1 MRRWVLSAA
10 AAALTLGVAVP
21 AMAQQPAPDQ
31 QQAER
36 IQKRRAA
43 VRHNV
48 RERWQRLD
56 KDGNGSI
63 SRDEWVRDQQTFDRL
78 DANKDGVLSR
88 EELGQ
93 AVQQRI
99 RQRADDRWKRL
110 DKDGNGSISRE
121 EWPRNPEAFDRL
133 DTNKD
138 GLLTRE
144 ELTARV
150 ASRRRH

>member
-1 MRRWVLSAA
+1 MRRWVLSAS
-10 AAALTLGVAVP
+10 AALTLGVAVP

-63 SRDEWVRDQQTFDRL
+63 SRDEWVRDPQTFDRL

-138 GLLTRE
+138 GLLTGE
-144 ELTARV
+144 ELTAR
-150 ASRRRH
+150 AGSRRRR

>member
-1 MRRWVLSAA
+1 MRRWVLSA

-21 AMAQQPAPDQ
+21 AMAQQPGPDQ

-48 RERWQRLD
+48 RERWQQLD

-63 SRDEWVRDQQTFDRL
+63 SRDEWARDPQTFDRL

-144 ELTARV
+144 ELAARV
-150 ASRRRH
+150 TAHHRR